1 MIYRFHP
8 VAETEHFQTIQFYE
22 SRSAGLGGDYLQEF
36 EQVMEHVVEAP
47 HRYRI
52 ERKPNIRRASLT
64 RFPYKVI
71 YRELEGYVQVLAIS
85 HKRRRPA
92 YWAGR
97 L

>member
-8 VAETEHFQTIQFYE
+8 AAETENYETILFYE
-22 SRSAGLGGDYLQEF
+22 SQSAGLGADYLLEF
-36 EQVMEHVVEAP
+36 ERVMEFVAATP

-52 ERKPNIRRASLT
+52 ERQPNIRSVSLM

-71 YRELEGYVQVLAIS
+71 YRQLEDCVQVLAVA
-85 HKRRRPA
+85 HKRRRPG

>member
-8 VAETEHFQTIQFYE
+8 VAATEHYEIVEFYE
-22 SRSAGLGGDYLQEF
+22 SCSTGLGRAYLLEF
-36 EQVMEHVVEAP
+36 EQVMEQVVEAP

-52 ERKPNIRRASLT
+52 ERSPNIRRASLPQ
-64 RFPYKVI
+64 FPYKVI
-71 YRELEGYVQVLAIS
+71 YRELEGYVQVLAVS
-85 HKRRRPA
+85 HQRRRPS